1 MMKACMYIQIAL
13 LRLLLTL
20 HTKDA
25 YFARVGR
32 TMAMR
37 RTSTSIRLTLLVLLA
52 PQAASL
58 VIPSAPAAVLAT
70 RPMSR
75 APPPKARA
83 PKAPKAPKV
92 PEKTEEEKKNIK
104 IQQNF
109 AAAFGYFA
117 LFGQLAAPF
126 AAALGRLGLIKPPPL
141 NLLTDIANQ
150 AMDEAIAN
158 EEIPKLMGTVYGQGI
173 WKDLIGQYYNTGE
186 TTEFLTK
193 AGGVCAEHAGWCA
206 GITIPSL

>member
-1 MMKACMYIQIAL
+1 MYIQIAL
-13 LRLLLTL
+13 LRLLLT

-58 VIPSAPAAVLAT
+58 VIPSGPATVLAT
-70 RPMSR
+70 RPIAR
-75 APPPKARA
+75 APPPQARA
-83 PKAPKAPKV
+83 PKAPKARKV

-104 IQQNF
+104 MQQNF

>member
-1 MMKACMYIQIAL
+1 M
-13 LRLLLTL
+13 R
-20 HTKDA
+20 
-25 YFARVGR
+25 
-32 TMAMR
+32 R

-58 VIPSAPAAVLAT
+58 IPSAPAAVLAN
-70 RPMSR
+70 RPGSR
-75 APPPKARA
+75 ATSVARTPPPKARA

-104 IQQNF
+104 MQQNF